1 MCSPNV
7 LGVTFVLAVATA
19 CASAPVASDPA
30 PLAATVAAVDAGTD
44 APREAEA
51 AACVPRETGPYA
63 MPFAERS
70 KRSVYFVA
78 PREASCAVPTHRL
91 IANLHGLCNPPGYA
105 CGYWTG
111 AASARGFLVC
121 PEGNSTCGPGGP
133 PTWDES
139 FDGMD
144 RDLERAIDD
153 VSGLYPNEVD
163 RTGAV
168 LTGFSRG
175 AYAAPFLAARHP
187 NRWPYLVLVE
197 ADVPLD
203 AAALRRAGVKAVA
216 LLAGEWGSQIGG
228 ERATANKLRAQG
240 FPARFWTMSKAGHYY
255 SADIDALMGEAIDW
269 VVRQGEVAQSP

>member
-1 MCSPNV
+1 VCSRNAIV
-7 LGVTFVLAVATA
+7 VTFVFALG
-19 CASAPVASDPA
+19 CASAPVASDPPA
-30 PLAATVAAVDAGTD
+30 PVTVAPVVDAA
-44 APREAEA
+44 APEAPVCA
-51 AACVPRETGPYA
+51 SRETGPYA
-63 MPFAERS
+63 MPFAEHG

-78 PREASCAVPTHRL
+78 PSEAACARPTHRL

-133 PTWDES
+133 PTWDEG
-139 FDGMD
+139 FDAMD

-163 RTGAV
+163 RRGSV

-175 AYAAPFLAARHP
+175 AYAAPFIASRHP
-187 NRWPYLVLVE
+187 GRWPYLVLVE

-203 AAALRRAGVKAVA
+203 ATTLRRAGVKAVA

-228 ERATANKLRAQG
+228 ERATVEKLRAQG
-240 FPARFWTMSKAGHYY
+240 FPAKFWTMSKAGHYY
-255 SADIDALMGEAIDW
+255 SADIDALMGQAIDW
-269 VVRQGEVAQSP
+269 VVRQGEVARDP